1 MAVHQEPCE
10 ICERLAQCRA
20 GTHPGLIAELDTGYA
35 VLGDSQQF
43 RGYCLL
49 LAKAPVTE
57 LDELAPTERL
67 RLLEEMA
74 QLAEAVRRATGA
86 HKINYE
92 ALGNLVHHL
101 HWHIFPR
108 RLSDTDPTA
117 PVWGQM
123 HPAGSPAAAACRF
136 DPQRDAGLKRDIA
149 GALRAVRAGAGVG
162 TRSERATTGGVR
174 TA

>member
-1 MAVHQEPCE
+1 MAAHQEPCE

-67 RLLEEMA
+67 RLLEIN
-74 QLAEAVRRATGA
+74 LATGQP
-86 HKINYE
+86 Y
-92 ALGNLVHHL
+92 
-101 HWHIFPR
+101 
-108 RLSDTDPTA
+108 T
-117 PVWGQM
+117 
-123 HPAGSPAAAACRF
+123 AAAALAEVQA
-136 DPQRDAGLKRDIA
+136 DISLAWKRHEQS
-149 GALRAVRAGAGVG
+149 LVRHGIEKEVAP
-162 TRSERATTGGVR
+162 
-174 TA
+174 